1 MKKQVLYS
9 IGLSAFFGL
18 GFGVAQLQ
26 DSVAHARALPGE
38 KAAYLIASTRVI
50 QADGLEAYGQAA
62 GPGARRAGMQMVARA
77 QSGDSLQLLEGNW
90 SYEGSLAIERF
101 DSMDALLNFWH
112 SPDYQAAKKLR
123 DGKVHVNFIV
133 ALEAVEATSADQ

>member
-1 MKKQVLYS
+1 M
-9 IGLSAFFGL
+9 
-18 GFGVAQLQ
+18 
-26 DSVAHARALPGE
+26 
-38 KAAYLIASTRVI
+38 
-50 QADGLEAYGQAA
+50 EAYGQAA
-62 GPGARRAGMQMVARA
+62 GPGAQRAGMQMVARA
-77 QSGDSLQLLEGNW
+77 QSGDSLQVLEGDW
-90 SYEGSLAIERF
+90 SYEGSLALERF